1 MKNSRNA
8 DSTVAIEEY
17 MPDLSEKY
25 QTRFTALVEKLE
37 STMPHNRNYLLE
49 KVDVSFCEQEV
60 AGTDGGKIKAKI
72 ELQIMKRL
80 RISLLSAM
88 NKRHQQL

>member
-25 QTRFTALVEKLE
+25 QTRFTALVKKLE
-37 STMPHNRNYLLE
+37 STLPHNRNYLLE
-49 KVDVSFCEQEV
+49 EELKRI
-60 AGTDGGKIKAKI
+60 GI
-72 ELQIMKRL
+72 ECISECADIDLLKYMAS
-80 RISLLSAM
+80 ISLL
-88 NKRHQQL
+88 

>member
-1 MKNSRNA
+1 MDCTFDEIIELVKVDEKTLIIRTEEQYVKNSRNA

-37 STMPHNRNYLLE
+37 STLPHNRSYLLE
-49 KVDVSFCEQEV
+49 E
-60 AGTDGGKIKAKI
+60 
-72 ELQIMKRL
+72 ELKG
-80 RISLLSAM
+80 
-88 NKRHQQL
+88 